1 MATTVDTLVVRI
13 EADMKDMRRALR
25 RVEGDVTKS
34 TTKMSGA
41 FKKLGGAMKLA
52 VGAVIVRQGVI
63 AGKALINL
71 SSDIEEMQGKS
82 KVVFGKF
89 RDGVVKELTLFGD
102 AVGRSSFELEG
113 MASKVQDTFVP
124 MGFARGEAAKL
135 SVELT
140 KLAVD
145 TASFNNASDTD
156 TINAFQSALVGNHE
170 TVRRFGVVITEA
182 TLNQELFAMGI
193 EGGNKAATNAQKVQ
207 ARLNL
212 ITEGVT
218 DAHGDAARTA
228 GSFANQT
235 KALFAALTELAA
247 GIMENVL
254 PAATKIVFALTESAK
269 AAKEFLINMGLI
281 SEAPEL
287 RVDRTIKKLKQ
298 LELNL
303 SNAKNELKSMGT
315 AIQNAPVLEQSLGST
330 FIGGANVGF
339 PEAMSNRHI
348 ADQEKLI
355 AQVREEKNLLLLRL
369 KHSAEMLF
377 SGEDSKG
384 GKNTDS
390 EERKKQ
396 LKDFDDL
403 NRLTTA
409 NVALNQLQNIA
420 KESGL
425 DIDMER
431 YHQAKDIFDL
441 TQRFPELSAPELKR
455 QLELLQTQ
463 RDQNKETANAIL
475 LDEKSH
481 AKKIK
486 NLEEIIKNREDA
498 KNFLNPDK
506 SEETRLDNLGKGLKS
521 LFSTG
526 AIEKPEMLEGL
537 RQLREELDLLD
548 PAFAKMQNRIQ
559 STADAMTDS
568 LTQMVMDGKIN
579 FQSMKDMFK
588 DMVRQMIAD
597 ALKAQ
602 VIKPLLGGIFGGIGG
617 ALGGSADGGGTNIG
631 NAFLN
636 VASGFKKGASGGQFH
651 SGEPYLVGE
660 RGPELIVPS
669 SAGTIMNNHNTRS
682 AMGRG
687 GGTVV
692 NQTINV
698 QSGVAQ
704 TVRAEMISLL
714 PRFKQDTMN
723 AVVDAK
729 RRGGAFGQAFG

>member
-25 RVEGDVTKS
+25 RVEADVSKS
-34 TTKMSGA
+34 SNKMSGA
-41 FKKLGGAMKLA
+41 FKKLGSAMKIA
-52 VGAVIVRQGVI
+52 VAAVIVRQGFI
-63 AGKALINL
+63 AGKAMVNL
-71 SSDIEEMQGKS
+71 ASDIEEMQGKS
-82 KVVFGKF
+82 SVVFGKF
-89 RDGVVKELTLFGD
+89 RDGVVKELTAFGD
-102 AVGRSSFELEG
+102 AVGRSSHELEG
-113 MASKVQDTFVP
+113 MASTVQDTFVP

-156 TINAFQSALVGNHE
+156 TIKAFQSALVGNHE
-170 TVRRFGVVITEA
+170 TVRRFGVVISEA
-182 TLNQELFAMGI
+182 TLNQELMTMGI

-212 ITEGVT
+212 ITKGVA
-218 DAHGDAARTA
+218 DAQGDAARTSGSYANSMRGLKAEFSELA
-228 GSFANQT
+228 GSLGAV
-235 KALFAALTELAA
+235 
-247 GIMENVL
+247 VL
-254 PAATKIVFALTESAK
+254 PAITKIINAMKEGVK
-269 AAKEFLINMGLI
+269 RAKELAENIGLI
-281 SEAPEL
+281 SMPAPKEI
-287 RVDRTIKKLKQ
+287 DRANNALIKHMEI
-298 LELNL
+298 LENYRKMLNPSETDIL
-303 SNAKNELKSMGT
+303 LFGNLMG
-315 AIQNAPVLEQSLGST
+315 
-330 FIGGANVGF
+330 
-339 PEAMSNRHI
+339 
-348 ADQEKLI
+348 
-355 AQVREEKNLLLLRL
+355 AQMGDDEVAAGVAREEKNIRLLTQRRDQLALKM
-369 KHSAEMLF
+369 KHSAEMQFIPLK
-377 SGEDSKG
+377 GEGKG
-384 GKNTDS
+384 GDS
-390 EERKKQ
+390 EARKEQ
-396 LKDFDDL
+396 LKDFEEL
-403 NRLTTA
+403 LKLTKA
-409 NVALNQLQNIA
+409 NEYITGLHNKA
-420 KESGL
+420 KKSGL
-425 DIDMER
+425 DIDMEQ
-431 YHQAKDIFDL
+431 YNQAKDILDL
-441 TQRFPELSAPELKR
+441 MLKFPDITDAEKKAQLDILQAMRQQTAETKNQIDLEDLAAEKKAKRKAQVDDAVLSAQK
-455 QLELLQTQ
+455 
-463 RDQNKETANAIL
+463 
-475 LDEKSH
+475 
-481 AKKIK
+481 
-486 NLEEIIKNREDA
+486 
-498 KNFLNPDK
+498 FLNPDAVAIK
-506 SEETRLDNLGKGLKS
+506 E
-521 LFSTG
+521 
-526 AIEKPEMLEGL
+526 IEKIKNGL
-537 RQLREELDLLD
+537 DVLLFAGKKKDPAGITDVEHVEALQKLREEIRLME
-548 PAFAKMQNRIQ
+548 PAYVQMVDRIQ
-559 STADAMTDS
+559 SAADAMSDS

-579 FQSMKDMFK
+579 FGTMKDMFK

-617 ALGGSADGGGTNIG
+617 ALGGSAAGGGTNIG

-636 VASGFKKGASGGQFH
+636 VAAGFKKGASGGQFH